1 MVKKWLTAICM
12 IVTVSMILTG
22 CGGSADT
29 ALYEAAEEAAAPDAP
44 RESAKATAAFA
55 TEDMADLAEGT
66 SASYAN
72 GDGGSAPGV
81 NENVKNTKTKLIRD
95 MDLTIETKEFDA
107 VMNRIQ
113 ADIKAL
119 GGYAENLS
127 VSGQKGRGLRY
138 ANLTARIPSEKL
150 DAFVSGIEQNASIT
164 YRNESVRDVTLSY
177 VDMDAHKQS
186 LLAERER
193 LLELMQ
199 SAEDMSDIITIEDRL
214 TQIRYEIES
223 LESQLRA
230 IDNDVTYSTVTISLE
245 EVEIMTEKKELT
257 TWERICE
264 EFSLNLRD
272 TLDDAKELGIR
283 FIVNLPAIIYRLILL
298 AILGLVVYAIFRCT
312 KGLRMKMA
320 ERKERRRIKKEAKMA
335 AEEPAL
341 RAGTASETPN
351 TNEGQKPNE

>member
-1 MVKKWLTAICM
+1 MKKWFTLF
-12 IVTVSMILTG
+12 VTFAAACSLLTG
-22 CGGSADT
+22 CGGGDYDSASF
-29 ALYEAAEEAAAPDAP
+29 EAAEEAFAPDMPA
-44 RESAKATAAFA
+44 ESAKATAAFA
-55 TEDMADLAEGT
+55 ADNMADYSEG
-66 SASYAN
+66 AAAAAYD
-72 GDGGSAPGV
+72 GDTGSAPTV
-81 NENVKNTKTKLIRD
+81 NEDAKKTGKKLIRD
-95 MDLTIETKEFDA
+95 MDLTLETKEFDT
-107 VMNRIQ
+107 VMDKVQ

-127 VSGQKGRGLRY
+127 VSGQKGRGLRS
-138 ANLTARIPSEKL
+138 ANLTARIPADKL
-150 DAFVSGIEQNASIT
+150 DTFISGVEQNASIT

-223 LESQLRA
+223 LESQLRT
-230 IDNDVTYSTVTISLE
+230 IDNDVTYSTVRISIE
-245 EVEIMTEKKELT
+245 EVEIITEKKELT

-272 TLDDAKELGIR
+272 TLYNAKELGIW
-283 FIVNLPAIIYRLILL
+283 FIVNLPVIIYRLILL
-298 AILGLVVYAIFRCT
+298 AILGLIVYAIYRCT
-312 KGLRMKMA
+312 KGLRLKMA
-320 ERKERRRIKKEAKMA
+320 GRKERRRLKKEAKMA

-341 RAGTASETPN
+341 CGTAAPAAPDA
-351 TNEGQKPNE
+351 NEDNKPNE